1 MHDLLSSLFFVRKL
15 LSIFFKKE
23 IFRKFE
29 EILFNNNI
37 IQIVHYNTYYLD
49 LCILNIYSMTI
60 LTCHLLVACKHNEI
74 FHQNQCTDHL
84 LICKIFFLWQF
95 CLWPVPSE
103 LKDRTST
110 LMQRIP
116 HSWKAP
122 RESSRFNLG
131 NYQIWFINIQCN
143 FYREIFIL

>member
-1 MHDLLSSLFFVRKL
+1 M
-15 LSIFFKKE
+15 LSILKNE

-29 EILFNNNI
+29 EEMLFNDNI
-37 IQIVHYNTYYLD
+37 IKIVHYNTYNLTS
-49 LCILNIYSMTI
+49 CTLNICNMTI

-74 FHQNQCTDHL
+74 CHQNQCTDHL
-84 LICKIFFLWQF
+84 LICKKFVPWQF
-95 CLWPVPSE
+95 CLWQAPSE

-122 RESSRFNLG
+122 RESSHFNLG
-131 NYQIWFINIQCN
+131 NYQIWFLNVI
-143 FYREIFIL
+143 FYRIFFIL